1 MFFSLCCKINYEM
14 MEGNVVDLPS
24 IILQRLTNDN
34 KEFPCFFRLITECGI
49 QTNVGVREFTSNN
62 DEFVISYTLA
72 ETLCLTENQI
82 VDFDLL
88 QKVLQ
93 GKFIK
98 LEPLEKE
105 FFEIPDYEDLLE
117 EKLSK
122 YPILS
127 QNQIIS
133 LNIFNRVYSFK
144 VLTVEHDW
152 EGIDLEKDDFE
163 LDCINIINT
172 DIEVDIYNRFMEEEY
187 YEKKRRE
194 ALEKE
199 NEKKEMEQMKLN
211 DVNILK
217 IGQRLG
223 EGPSNLSPE
232 DIRRARLEKFKKK

>member
-1 MFFSLCCKINYEM
+1 
-14 MEGNVVDLPS
+14 MEGNVIDLPS
-24 IILQRLTNDN
+24 SILERLTNEN
-34 KEFPCFFRLITECGI
+34 KEFPCFFRLLTECGI

-62 DEFVISYTLA
+62 DEFVISYTVA

-88 QKVLQ
+88 EKVLK

-98 LEPLEKE
+98 LEPLEKQ

-133 LNIFNRVYSFK
+133 LNIFNTVYTFK
-144 VLTVEHDW
+144 VLVVEHDW
-152 EGIDLEKDDFE
+152 EGIDLETDNFE
-163 LDCINIINT
+163 LDCINVINT

-187 YEKKRRE
+187 YERIKKD

-199 NEKKEMEQMKLN
+199 NEKKELEHMMLE

-223 EGPSNLSPE
+223 GGTRLTPDEM
-232 DIRRARLEKFKKK
+232 RRARLAKFKNK

>member
-14 MEGNVVDLPS
+14 MEGNVIDLPS
-24 IILQRLTNDN
+24 SILERLTNEN
-34 KEFPCFFRLITECGI
+34 KEFPCFFRLNTECGI

-88 QKVLQ
+88 QKVLK
-93 GKFIK
+93 GKFLK
-98 LEPLEKE
+98 LEPLEKK

-133 LNIFNRVYSFK
+133 LTIFNTVYTFK

-152 EGIDLEKDDFE
+152 EGIDFEKDHFE
-163 LDCINIINT
+163 LDCINVINT

-187 YEKKRRE
+187 YERIKKE

-199 NEKKEMEQMKLN
+199 NEKKEIEQMMLE
-211 DVNILK
+211 DTNILK
-217 IGQRLG
+217 IGFRLG
-223 EGPSNLSPE
+223 GGVTLTPE
-232 DIRRARLEKFKKK
+232 EMRRARLAKLKKK

>member
-1 MFFSLCCKINYEM
+1 
-14 MEGNVVDLPS
+14 MEGNVIDLPS
-24 IILQRLTNDN
+24 SILERLTNEN
-34 KEFPCFFRLITECGI
+34 KEFPCFFRLLTECGI

-62 DEFVISYTLA
+62 DEFVISYTVA

-88 QKVLQ
+88 EKVLK

-98 LEPLEKE
+98 LEPLEKQ

-133 LNIFNRVYSFK
+133 LTIFNTVYTFK
-144 VLTVEHDW
+144 VLVVEHDW
-152 EGIDLEKDDFE
+152 DGIDLETDNFE
-163 LDCINIINT
+163 LDCVNIINT

-187 YEKKRRE
+187 YERIKRDV
-194 ALEKE
+194 LEKE
-199 NEKKEMEQMKLN
+199 NEKKELEHMMLE

-223 EGPSNLSPE
+223 GRTTLTPE
-232 DIRRARLEKFKKK
+232 EMRRARLAKFKNK